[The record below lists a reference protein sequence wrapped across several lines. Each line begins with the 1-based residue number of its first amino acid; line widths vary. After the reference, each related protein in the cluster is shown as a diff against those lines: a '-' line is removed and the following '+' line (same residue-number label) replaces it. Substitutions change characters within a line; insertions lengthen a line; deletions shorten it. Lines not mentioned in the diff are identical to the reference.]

1 MKTFVTEKAQNGVL
15 ALTFDDSR
23 YADWLDTREIF
34 RQHKAHATFF
44 YSGNLTPDHLRSMKL
59 LQAEGHSI
67 GLHTLHHKD
76 CTFTEKADL
85 ELYCKEE
92 ILPHLEILQQE
103 GISVQNFAYPNNR
116 HTAESDEFLSRYFRH
131 GRACVTPRPE
141 PSKGYWIAD
150 FPQCFFSYEEVKNSW
165 ALSGPGI
172 GDFYAT
178 THENLSAALER
189 AARENK
195 LILFFSH
202 GIHEDAPAIHMKT
215 QTLLFCLEKASAL
228 GIKIAGMDELP

>member
-34 RQHKAHATFF
+34 RQYKAHATFF
-44 YSGNLTPDHLRSMKL
+44 YSGILTPDHLRSMKL

-92 ILPHLEILQQE
+92 ILPHLEILQRE

-116 HTAESDEFLSRYFRH
+116 HSEETDQLLAPYFRRF
-131 GRACVTPRPE
+131 RAGLS
-141 PSKGYWIAD
+141 PSPGKGYWIAD
-150 FPQCFFSYEEVKNSW
+150 QDHAYLDAENLPISLGGN
-165 ALSGPGI
+165 GI
-172 GDFYAT
+172 GEYYAT
-178 THENLSAALER
+178 TVENLDAALER
-189 AARENK
+189 AAAEDK
-195 LILFFSH
+195 LIVFFSH
-202 GIHEDAPAIHMKT
+202 GISENAQHVHMKT
-215 QTLLFCLEKASAL
+215 AWLERMLKKANDL
-228 GIKIAGMDELP
+228 GMEIIGFDEL